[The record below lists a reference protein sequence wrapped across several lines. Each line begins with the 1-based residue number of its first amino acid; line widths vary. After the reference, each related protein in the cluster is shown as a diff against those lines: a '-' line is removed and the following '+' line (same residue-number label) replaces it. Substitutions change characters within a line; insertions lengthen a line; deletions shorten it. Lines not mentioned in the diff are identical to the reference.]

1 MMSRL
6 IQSIASIDAKSAE
19 TGTPAKLYADMAR
32 NGQFDP
38 DAGVT
43 FNQLVAEAK
52 NKGFIVEQTAPNG
65 AKYLKLSV

>member
-6 IQSIASIDAKSAE
+6 IENIAEMQETSQESA
-19 TGTPAKLYADMAR
+19 TPTKVYLSMAR

-52 NKGFIVEQTAPNG
+52 SKSFIVEQTDVDVTR
-65 AKYLKLSV
+65 YLKLSV

>member
-1 MMSRL
+1 
-6 IQSIASIDAKSAE
+6 
-19 TGTPAKLYADMAR
+19 MAR

-43 FNQLVAEAK
+43 FSQLVAEAK
-52 NKGFIVEQTAPNG
+52 NKGFIVEQTAANG